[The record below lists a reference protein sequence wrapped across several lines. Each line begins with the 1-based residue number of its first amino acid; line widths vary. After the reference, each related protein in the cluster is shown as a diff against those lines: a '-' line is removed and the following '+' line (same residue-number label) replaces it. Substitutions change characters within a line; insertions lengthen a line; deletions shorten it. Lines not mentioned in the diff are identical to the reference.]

1 MRFLIIIFFFNIFLS
16 NFVFAMESFVV
27 LKVNNQIITNV
38 DIDDEYRYL
47 ITLSPGLQEVE
58 QKKVM
63 NLAKESIIREKIKI
77 NELVKH
83 FDLDV
88 ENKFIDRII
97 TNFYKKLGMQSKTEF
112 KNYLNKNNL
121 KYEDI
126 KKKISIEAA
135 WNDLIYKKFSKRIE
149 IDEEGIKKKINKIIS
164 ETEEQNVYKLSE
176 ILFTSENYDDLQ
188 KKYKVIKN
196 SIIEIGFNNTANI
209 YSISDSAKLGGNVGW
224 INESQLN
231 ETIINEIKGLN
242 INEYTKPI
250 TIPGGFLI
258 VKLENKKKEKNNIN
272 FDEEFN
278 KLISRQTNSQLKQ
291 FSEIYFKKV
300 KKNSVIDEK

>member
-1 MRFLIIIFFFNIFLS
+1 MRFLIIIFFFNAFLS
-16 NFVFAMESFVV
+16 NFVLAMESFVV

-47 ITLSPGLQEVE
+47 ITLSPSLQEVE
-58 QKKVM
+58 KKKIM

-83 FDLDV
+83 FDLNV

-149 IDEEGIKKKINKIIS
+149 IDEEEIKKKINKIIS

-209 YSISDSAKLGGNVGW
+209 HSISDSAKLGGNVGW

-258 VKLENKKKEKNNIN
+258 VKLENKKKEKNKIN

-278 KLISRQTNSQLKQ
+278 KLISRETNSQLKQ

>member
-47 ITLSPGLQEVE
+47 ITLSPSLQEVE
-58 QKKVM
+58 KKKIM

-83 FDLDV
+83 FDLNV

-209 YSISDSAKLGGNVGW
+209 HSISDSAKLGGNVGW

-258 VKLENKKKEKNNIN
+258 VKLENKKKEKNKIN

-278 KLISRQTNSQLKQ
+278 KLISRETNSQLKQ

>member
-16 NFVFAMESFVV
+16 NFIFAMESFVV

-47 ITLSPGLQEVE
+47 ITLSPSLQEVE
-58 QKKVM
+58 KKKIM

-209 YSISDSAKLGGNVGW
+209 HSISDSAKLGGNVGW

-258 VKLENKKKEKNNIN
+258 VKLENKKKEKNKIN

-278 KLISRQTNSQLKQ
+278 KLISRETNSQLKQ

>member
-209 YSISDSAKLGGNVGW
+209 HSISDSAKLGGNVGW

-278 KLISRQTNSQLKQ
+278 KLISRETNSQLKQ

>member
-149 IDEEGIKKKINKIIS
+149 IDEKGIKKKINKIIS

-188 KKYKVIKN
+188 KKYKEIKN

-209 YSISDSAKLGGNVGW
+209 HSISDSAKLGGNVGW

-278 KLISRQTNSQLKQ
+278 KLISRETNSQLKQ

>member
-149 IDEEGIKKKINKIIS
+149 IDEERIKKKINEIIS
-164 ETEEQNVYKLSE
+164 KTEEQNVYKLSE

-188 KKYKVIKN
+188 KKYKIIKN
-196 SIIEIGFNNTANI
+196 SIVEIGFNNTANI
-209 YSISDSAKLGGNVGW
+209 HSISDSAKLGGNVGW
-224 INESQLN
+224 VNESQLN
-231 ETIINEIKGLN
+231 ETIINEIKVLN

-278 KLISRQTNSQLKQ
+278 KLISRETNSQLKQ